1 MEKVVVLIDGE
12 HRPEVTAE
20 ALRWISSE
28 YRIVAAVCLG
38 GTEKLEDNSSFEV
51 LGVPVAMGSDH
62 LHEMEQVIASY
73 NPERVIDLSDDPVLD
88 HAKRFA
94 IASRVLAMGV
104 TYSGSDFVFTP
115 ALSRISSKKASIS
128 IVGTGKRVGKTAI
141 TGFAARTLSRRFEPI
156 VVTLGRGGPAEPE
169 TVYGREMELTP
180 EYLLSLSAQGKHAS
194 SDYLE
199 HALTSGVTT
208 IGGRR
213 CGGGLCGQAY
223 LSNIDKCAAVANVTP
238 GDIVLFEGSGSAIPN
253 VATDRRI
260 LVIGAH
266 QPLESI
272 TQYLGP
278 VRVINSHLVILTMC
292 EEPIVGEDEICA
304 MENAVR
310 KINPGASVVRTVF
323 RPRPLS
329 NVEGKRVILCTTSS
343 LTGLS
348 CMARHLEDAFHCAV
362 VASTNQLSNRAA
374 LQEDLDSFGYL
385 GADVVLTELKA
396 AAVDVVTLWGMAN
409 GLEVA
414 YMDNQPLPSDTEF
427 DLEEEI
433 FRVASEAIEE
443 HLRIQSSTRCFDWE
457 D

>member
-1 MEKVVVLIDGE
+1 MVVLIDGE

-20 ALRWISSE
+20 ALQRISGE

-38 GTEKLEDNSSFEV
+38 GTEKLEDESSLEV
-51 LGVPVAMGSDH
+51 LGVPVAMGSDL
-62 LHEMEQVIASY
+62 LHELEHVIASY

-104 TYSGSDFVFTP
+104 AYSGSDFVFKP
-115 ALSRISSKKASIS
+115 ASSRISSEKASIS

-141 TGFAARTLSRRFEPI
+141 TGFAARTLSRKFKPI

-169 TVYGREMELTP
+169 TVYGAEMELTP
-180 EYLLSLSAQGKHAS
+180 EYLLSLLAQGKHAS

-199 HALTSGVTT
+199 HALTSRVTT

-223 LSNIDKCAAVANVTP
+223 LSNIDECAAVANITP

-253 VATDRRI
+253 VATERRM
-260 LVIGAH
+260 LVVGAH

-292 EEPIVGEDEICA
+292 EEPIVTEDEICA

-329 NVEGKRVILCTTSS
+329 NVEGKHVILCTTSS
-343 LTGLS
+343 CTGLF

-374 LQEDLDSFGYL
+374 LQEDLASFAHL

-414 YMDNQPLPSDTEF
+414 YMDNQPLPSDADF

-433 FRVASEAIEE
+433 FRVASEAVEE
-443 HLRIQSSTRCFDWE
+443 HLRIQSSTRCFNWE